1 MDPALDPATV
11 MLQKELGRELG
22 DHLVDTRVLEIMVNE
37 DGRVWVD
44 RLGEGVTPTGAVLLP
59 TRVRALLGV
68 LAHMLGTVITV
79 EQPILE
85 GEIPGDGSRIE
96 GVLPPIVRAPTL
108 SIRRRAS
115 LVFSLDDYVASG
127 RMTPAARQALRD
139 SVQASPDP
147 HNILVVGG
155 TKSGKTTLVNAILR
169 EIAEVYP
176 EHRLLILEDT
186 RELQCS
192 SENLVTMRTS
202 PTVNMDALLKATLR
216 LRPDRIIVGEVR
228 GGEALSLLKAWNTG
242 HPGGC
247 ATIHANSAAAGL
259 LRLQQTAMERTHGDV
274 APMIAEAVN
283 RVVFIT
289 KTLHGPLVKEV
300 LAVEG
305 LHPDNTYKLR
315 AL

>member
-1 MDPALDPATV
+1 MDRASV
-11 MLQKELGRELG
+11 MLQKELGREIGGHLG
-22 DHLVDTRVLEIMVNE
+22 DPKVLEIMVNE

-44 RLGEGVTPTGAVLLP
+44 RLGEGTVPTGDRLAP
-59 TRVRALLGV
+59 QRVQALLNV
-68 LAHMLGTVITV
+68 LAHMLGTVITP
-79 EQPILE
+79 ERPILE
-85 GEIPGDGSRIE
+85 GEIPEDGSRVE
-96 GVLPPIVRAPTL
+96 GVIPPIVRAATL

-127 RMTPAARQALRD
+127 RMTAAAREALGA
-139 SVQASPDP
+139 SVRATPDP

-155 TKSGKTTLVNAILR
+155 TKSGKTTLVNAILL
-169 EIAEVYP
+169 EIAQAFP

-186 RELQCS
+186 RELQCTA
-192 SENLVTMRTS
+192 ENLVTMRTS
-202 PTVNMDALLKATLR
+202 PTVDMDALLKATLR

-247 ATIHANSAAAGL
+247 ATIHANSAEAGL

-289 KTLHGPLVKEV
+289 KTFNGPLVKEV

-305 LHPDNTYKLR
+305 LNPDHTYQLR
-315 AL
+315 AI